1 MRGNNM
7 VLSTFVF
14 FVGFAMAVG
23 GVYFYNRASDTEYAR
38 LRLEMNASQNDMA
51 RAVKRFDESVDG
63 LAQALSTVRQLADR
77 IAVLEKKNPE
87 VTVQLSQPSKPF
99 LVEVVERAK
108 VPLLKQKDKARR
120 LAQ

>member
-51 RAVKRFDESVDG
+51 RAVKRFDEASEG
-63 LAQALSTVRQLADR
+63 LGKALSQVRLLSDR
-77 IAVLEKKNPE
+77 IAVIEKRNPE
-87 VTVQLSQPSKPF
+87 VTVQLAQPAKPF
-99 LVEVVERAK
+99 LVEVISRP
-108 VPLLKQKDKARR
+108 PLLKKNEKQKRVT
-120 LAQ
+120 Q

>member
-120 LAQ
+120 ITQ